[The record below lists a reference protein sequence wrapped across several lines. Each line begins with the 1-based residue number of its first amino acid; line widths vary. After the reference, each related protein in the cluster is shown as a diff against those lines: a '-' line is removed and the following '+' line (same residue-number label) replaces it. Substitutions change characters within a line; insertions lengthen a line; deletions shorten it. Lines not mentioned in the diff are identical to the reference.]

1 MFSQRRNGMQLTVN
15 GEKKESQAKTIQALL
30 DELGIES
37 KVMAAA
43 VNMNVIKKEQWEN
56 YELEQ
61 NDKVEFLQFVGGGA

>member
-1 MFSQRRNGMQLTVN
+1 MQLIIN
-15 GEKKESQAKTIQALL
+15 GERKESFATNIQELL

-43 VNMNVIKKEQWEN
+43 VNMNVVKKELWSEFKLS
-56 YELEQ
+56 E

>member
-1 MFSQRRNGMQLTVN
+1 MQLIIN
-15 GEKKESQAKTIQALL
+15 GEKKESGAKSIQALL

-43 VNMNVIKKEQWEN
+43 VNMNVVKNELWES
-56 YELEQ
+56 YERNE

>member
-1 MFSQRRNGMQLTVN
+1 MQLIVN
-15 GEKKESQAKTIQALL
+15 GEHKESEAKSIQALL

-43 VNMNVIKKEQWEN
+43 VNMNVVKKELWGS
-56 YELEQ
+56 YELVE

>member
-1 MFSQRRNGMQLTVN
+1 MQLIIN
-15 GEKKESQAKTIQALL
+15 GEKKESGAKSIQALL

-43 VNMNVIKKEQWEN
+43 VNMNVVKKELWGS
-56 YELEQ
+56 YELVE

>member
-1 MFSQRRNGMQLTVN
+1 MQLIIN
-15 GEKKESQAKTIQALL
+15 GERKESVATNIQALL

-43 VNMNVIKKEQWEN
+43 VNMNVVKKELWSEFTLN
-56 YELEQ
+56 E